1 MLTRTHLLLIA
12 TLMAL
17 AGSITAALA
26 TQQERDFQLRGYID
40 PTKTFALP
48 FRGPLL
54 GVNADLG
61 QYEPDE
67 LAQHLAWMEQA
78 GVIWVRHIFAWNAIE
93 PAAGEYVWEET
104 DAIVEAVAETDSLQ
118 LVAVLFTT
126 PSWAR
131 DARSPQDF
139 TTPPADHSTFADFA
153 GVFATRYGDR
163 IDYYQIW
170 DEPNLLTA
178 WGGLAP
184 RAADYTALL
193 SGAYQAVHSAD
204 PRATVIA
211 AGLAPT
217 VEIGPDNISDVLFL
231 EQLYVHGAGEFLDA
245 AAAKP
250 YGFEFSPLDRV
261 VRADTLNFSRMIAL
275 REVMVAHGDSHKAL
289 WASHWGWNALLPEW
303 AGEPSIWGE
312 VSTTEQVEFTAAGL
326 DRAQREW
333 PWVGGLILNQWQPN
347 APPDDPR
354 WGFAVIDADDQPT
367 ALWALLAARPP
378 IIAASN
384 GLFPAQTSFARYSG
398 VWTFSALG
406 ADIGW
411 VEDSRAQF
419 DFSGRDISLLLRE
432 DDFVAWLYPRIEG
445 QRANAAPH
453 DADGNPYILLT
464 SDTLEPEIALVP
476 AARGLLLSTYTLEL
490 IADELIPDE
499 AQSRWPLIGY
509 AVSDGDLRAPYNR
522 QIAIAWLTAVA
533 AAVGV
538 MVAAWQINWAAIPN
552 AFQPLNRRLNQARAL
567 AAGGLASVALMGGML
582 LTWTDAAPPLFRREP
597 VQIVLS
603 MLTAGLIYIEPGMM
617 ITLAAG
623 VILFV
628 LCFHRVE
635 LGLGLTLFWSPFFLF
650 PVELY
655 TFAFPI
661 AEVILLI
668 TLAAWMA
675 RTIYDWAESWQTRV
689 SQFAAPTLRGLL
701 RRLNLIDFGVL
712 AWVLIGALSV
722 TWADRYPPAAVTELR
737 TLIVEPALFYLML
750 RMTIRDRRTLL
761 LLIDLLL
768 LAAVIVCAIGWVMYV
783 RGEAIITAEDGARR
797 LASVYGS
804 PNNVGLLIGRCV
816 PFLLAFSL
824 LRVDRRRQTASKVAL
839 ALLLVTAILSQSVG
853 ALFIG
858 IPAAITAAL
867 ALIYRRR
874 AVIPIIT
881 LGMVFTAAL
890 FLALQFPR
898 FERALNFTEGTTFA
912 RIRVWQSA
920 VQAIQDRPL
929 TGLGLDQFLYA
940 FRGQYILP
948 DAWEDPSLSHPHN
961 ILLDYWTRLGLPGM
975 LTLIVVQGAFW
986 RRGLRA
992 YQQIRPD
999 QPLEMAVMVGIL
1011 GSMINLL
1018 AHGLVDNSVFVIDL
1032 AIIWMFLLA
1041 ACISIQNTSSIDET
1055 G

>member
-1 MLTRTHLLLIA
+1 
-12 TLMAL
+12 MAL
-17 AGSITAALA
+17 AGSVTAALA
-26 TQQERDFQLRGYID
+26 TQQARDFQLRGYVD
-40 PTKTFALP
+40 PTQTFALP
-48 FRGPLL
+48 FRAPLL

-61 QYEPDE
+61 QYEADE
-67 LAQHLAWMEQA
+67 LAQQLAWMEQA
-78 GVIWVRHIFAWNAIE
+78 GVTWVRHRFAWDAIE

-104 DAIVEAVAETDSLQ
+104 DAIVEAIAETDSLQ

-126 PSWAR
+126 PAWAR
-131 DARSPQDF
+131 DARSPQDS

-153 GVFATRYGDR
+153 GVFAARYGDR
-163 IDYYQIW
+163 IDVYQIW

-184 RAADYTALL
+184 RAAEYTALL
-193 SGAYQAVHSAD
+193 SGAYQAIHSAD
-204 PRATVIA
+204 PHATVIA

-217 VEIGPDNISDVLFL
+217 VETGPDNISDVLFL
-231 EQLYVHGAGEFLDA
+231 EQLYVHGAGEFMDA
-245 AAAKP
+245 AAGKA
-250 YGFEFSPLDRV
+250 YGFEFSPLDRAV
-261 VRADTLNFSRMIAL
+261 KADTLNFSRLIAL
-275 REVMVAHGDSHKAL
+275 REVMVAHGDGHKPL
-289 WASHWGWNALLPEW
+289 WASHWGWNALPPEW

-312 VSTTEQVEFTAAGL
+312 VSASEQVEFTAAAL

-333 PWVGGLILNQWQPN
+333 PWVGGLILNHWQPN
-347 APPDDPR
+347 APPDDPL
-354 WGFAVIDADDQPT
+354 WGFAVIDADDRPT
-367 ALWALLAARPP
+367 ALWDMLAARPP
-378 IIAASN
+378 IVAASN
-384 GLFPAQTSFARYSG
+384 GLFPAQTPFARYSG

-445 QRANAAPH
+445 QRVNAAPY

-464 SDTLEPEIALVP
+464 SNTLEPEIALVP
-476 AARGLLLSTYTLEL
+476 VARGLDTSTHTLEL

-522 QIAIAWLTAVA
+522 QIAMAWLTAA
-533 AAVGV
+533 AALAGV
-538 MVAAWQINWAAIPN
+538 MIAAWQVNWAAVTH
-552 AFQPLNRRLNQARAL
+552 AVQPMTRRLNQGRTL
-567 AAGGLASVALMGGML
+567 VAGGLASVALMGGML
-582 LTWTDAAPPLFRREP
+582 LTWTEAAPPLFRREP

-603 MLTAGLIYIEPGMM
+603 ILTAGLIYIEPGLM

-623 VILFV
+623 AILFV

-668 TLAAWMA
+668 TFAAWTA
-675 RTIYDWAESWQTRV
+675 RTIYDWAASWQTRV
-689 SQFAAPTLRGLL
+689 SQFAAPTLRHQL
-701 RRLNLIDFGVL
+701 RHLNLIDLGVV
-712 AWVLIGALSV
+712 AWVLIGTLSI

-750 RMTIRDRRTLL
+750 RMTIRDRRSLL

-768 LAAVIVCAIGWVMYV
+768 LAAVIVCAIGLIMYM
-783 RGEAIITAEDGARR
+783 RGEAIITAEEGARR

-839 ALLLVTAILSQSVG
+839 MLLLLTAILSQSVG
-853 ALFIG
+853 ALLIG
-858 IPAAITAAL
+858 IPAAIAAAL

-874 AVIPIIT
+874 AVIP
-881 LGMVFTAAL
+881 MAAL
-890 FLALQFPR
+890 GAMLLIAIFVALQFPR

-920 VQAIQDRPL
+920 IQAIEDRPL

-961 ILLDYWTRLGLPGM
+961 MLLDYWTRLGLPGVI
-975 LTLIVVQGAFW
+975 TLLVVQGAFW

-992 YQQIRPD
+992 YQQIRPHH
-999 QPLEMAVMVGIL
+999 PLETAVIVGVL

-1018 AHGLVDNSVFVIDL
+1018 SHGLVDNSVFVTDL
-1032 AIIWMFLLA
+1032 AIIWVFLLA
-1041 ACISIQNTSSIDET
+1041 TCISIQNTSSIDET